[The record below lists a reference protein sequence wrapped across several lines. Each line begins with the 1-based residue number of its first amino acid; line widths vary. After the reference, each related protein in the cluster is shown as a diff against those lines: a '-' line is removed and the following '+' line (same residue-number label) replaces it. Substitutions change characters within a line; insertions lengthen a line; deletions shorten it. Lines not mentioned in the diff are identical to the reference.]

1 MSKPTLTK
9 SLLSLVIVFFGV
21 YIGLVNSLVLN
32 VSERGHLSETLSQTT
47 SRSAALESQLVALS
61 GSVTLDLAYQLGFH
75 DAAPEDVLVLRR

>member
-47 SRSAALESQLVALS
+47 SRSAA
-61 GSVTLDLAYQLGFH
+61 
-75 DAAPEDVLVLRR
+75 